1 MGRKVIILLI
11 LLAAIMVISCKTIP
25 DPVKPEPATQPE
37 KESQPVV
44 TYPAPVI
51 ETFNPLEI
59 SSEYHSS
66 TRAEVQQFIE
76 NLNQIIRR
84 KNYTAWKAALS
95 PEFFAEISSPQ
106 NLSTLSESPAMTTR
120 KIVLR
125 SPQDYFEHVVV
136 PSRANLHVDDIEF
149 VSMTRVKAFS
159 ITRNRAGEEVRLRL
173 YDLEKINNT
182 WTIIN

>member
-1 MGRKVIILLI
+1 MGRKIIILIII
-11 LLAAIMVISCKTIP
+11 LTAVTVISCKSIP
-25 DPVKPEPATQPE
+25 DPVTPAQTD
-37 KESQPVV
+37 KESHHVV
-44 TYPAPVI
+44 THPAPVA
-51 ETFNPLEI
+51 ETFNPLVI
-59 SSEYHSS
+59 TSEYHSS
-66 TRAEVQQFIE
+66 IRTEVQQFIE
-76 NLNQIIRR
+76 NLNQQIRR

-95 PEFFAEISSPQ
+95 PEYFAEISSPQ
-106 NLSTLSESPAMTTR
+106 NLRHLSESPAMTTR

-125 SPQDYFEHVVV
+125 TPQEYFEHVVV